1 MSEIVTVGEAMVV
14 FNPTK
19 DTKLRYVDQFFKS
32 VAGAELNTA
41 VGCARLGMP
50 TRYFTYL
57 GNDEFGHYIYKFLNS
72 EKMDVSNVQFLDE
85 YPTSINFKQN
95 DIFFKETFYY
105 RSQSPVI
112 HHSEKLIKDVAN
124 HPFKSDDIFH
134 ISGVFLALIRHNFE
148 YFYKTV
154 VDIRNKGVKISLDPN
169 LRLKLW
175 GIEEIRNVMLKL
187 FNLTDILLVGE
198 EELELIFD
206 QNNIDIN
213 ISALHQFNIEATF
226 IKRGENGAIGI
237 KNGKRYTIGTF
248 AKNVVDTVGGGD
260 AFNAGVLYAFEK
272 QLSMDDTLYIASV
285 IAARN
290 ISVMGDNEGLP
301 TKDELNTLIG
311 ITKRIER

>member
-32 VAGAELNTA
+32 VAGAELNTV

-72 EKMDVSNVQFLDE
+72 ERMDVSNVKFLDD

-95 DIFFKETFYY
+95 DMFFKETFYY

-112 HHSEKLIKDVAN
+112 HHSEKLIEDVAN

-134 ISGVFLALIRHNFE
+134 ISGVFLALIRHDFE
-148 YFYKTV
+148 YFYQTV
-154 VDIRNKGVKISLDPN
+154 IHIRNKGVKISLDPN

-175 GIEEIRNVMLKL
+175 DIEEVRHVMLRL
-187 FNLTDILLVGE
+187 FNLTDILLAGE

-206 QNNIDIN
+206 QNDIDMN
-213 ISALHQFNIEATF
+213 ISSLHQFNIESVF

-237 KNGKRYTIGTF
+237 KAGKQYTIGTF

-260 AFNAGVLYAFEK
+260 AFNAGVLYAFRE
-272 QLSMDDTLYIASV
+272 QFSMDETLHTASV

-301 TKDELNTLIG
+301 TQDELNALMG
-311 ITKRIER
+311 FTKRIER